1 MKKSTQ
7 ELMPE
12 VGRLIREGKTVVLPV
27 RGNSMR
33 PFIQNGNDCVE
44 LHPLPPVLRKGDVVL
59 AWTDDRRYVLHR
71 IIAIDGEKVT
81 LMGDGNLQGVEH
93 CTTDGVKAKATH
105 VVDCKGRRRELY
117 TPWRTMAARLW
128 QKLRIVRRYLLKI
141 YKITHRIS

>member
-59 AWTDDRRYVLHR
+59 ARTSKGYYVLHR
-71 IIAIDGEKVT
+71 VTAISPDLLT
-81 LMGDGNLQGVEH
+81 LEGDGNIGLRETCRPSDVLARAEWVIDAHKERHSLLDRRARIKWRMWYMLRPLRRVLLACQG
-93 CTTDGVKAKATH
+93 C
-105 VVDCKGRRRELY
+105 L
-117 TPWRTMAARLW
+117 P
-128 QKLRIVRRYLLKI
+128 I
-141 YKITHRIS
+141 

>member
-59 AWTDDRRYVLHR
+59 ARTSKDYYVLHR
-71 IIAIDGEKVT
+71 VT
-81 LMGDGNLQGVEH
+81 VISPDLLTLEGDGNIGLRETCRPSDVLARAEWVIDAHKERHSLLDRRARIKWRMWYMLRPLRRVLLACQG
-93 CTTDGVKAKATH
+93 C
-105 VVDCKGRRRELY
+105 L
-117 TPWRTMAARLW
+117 P
-128 QKLRIVRRYLLKI
+128 I
-141 YKITHRIS
+141 

>member
-59 AWTDDRRYVLHR
+59 ARTSKGYYVLHR
-71 IIAIDGEKVT
+71 VTAISPDLLT
-81 LMGDGNLQGVEH
+81 LEGDGNIGFRETCRPSDVLARAEWVIDAHKEKHSLLDRRARIKWRIWYMLRPLRRVLLACQG
-93 CTTDGVKAKATH
+93 C
-105 VVDCKGRRRELY
+105 L
-117 TPWRTMAARLW
+117 P
-128 QKLRIVRRYLLKI
+128 I
-141 YKITHRIS
+141 

>member
-59 AWTDDRRYVLHR
+59 ARTSKGYYVLHR
-71 IIAIDGEKVT
+71 VT
-81 LMGDGNLQGVEH
+81 VISPDRLTLEGDGNIGLRETCRPSDVLARAEWVIDAHKERHSLLDRRARIKWRMWYMLRPLRRVLLACQG
-93 CTTDGVKAKATH
+93 C
-105 VVDCKGRRRELY
+105 L
-117 TPWRTMAARLW
+117 P
-128 QKLRIVRRYLLKI
+128 I
-141 YKITHRIS
+141 

>member
-59 AWTDDRRYVLHR
+59 ARTSKGYYVLHR
-71 IIAIDGEKVT
+71 VTAISPDLLT
-81 LMGDGNLQGVEH
+81 LEGDGNIGLRETCRPSDVLARAEWVIDAH
-93 CTTDGVKAKATH
+93 KERHSLLD
-105 VVDCKGRRRELY
+105 RRARIK
-117 TPWRTMAARLW
+117 WRMW
-128 QKLRIVRRYLLKI
+128 YMLRPLRRVLLACQCCLPI
-141 YKITHRIS
+141 

>member
-33 PFIQNGNDCVE
+33 PFIQNGNNCVE

-59 AWTDDRRYVLHR
+59 ARTSKGYYVLHR
-71 IIAIDGEKVT
+71 VT
-81 LMGDGNLQGVEH
+81 VISPDLLTLEGDGNIGLRETCRPSDVLARAEWVIDAHKERHSLLDRRARIKWKMWYILRPLRRVLLACQG
-93 CTTDGVKAKATH
+93 C
-105 VVDCKGRRRELY
+105 L
-117 TPWRTMAARLW
+117 P
-128 QKLRIVRRYLLKI
+128 I
-141 YKITHRIS
+141 

>member
-7 ELMPE
+7 EMMPE

-59 AWTDDRRYVLHR
+59 ARTSKGYYVLHR
-71 IIAIDGEKVT
+71 VTAISPDLLT
-81 LMGDGNLQGVEH
+81 LEGDGNIGLRETCRPSDVLARAEWVIDAHKERHSLLDRRARIKWRMWYMLRPLRRVLLACQG
-93 CTTDGVKAKATH
+93 C
-105 VVDCKGRRRELY
+105 L
-117 TPWRTMAARLW
+117 P
-128 QKLRIVRRYLLKI
+128 I
-141 YKITHRIS
+141 